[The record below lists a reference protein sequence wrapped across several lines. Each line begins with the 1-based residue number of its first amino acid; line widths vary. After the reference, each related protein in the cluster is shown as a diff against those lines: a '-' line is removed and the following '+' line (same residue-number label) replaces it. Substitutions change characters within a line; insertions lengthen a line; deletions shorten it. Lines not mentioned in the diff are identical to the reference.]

1 MVRVRRAKR
10 SGPDLLTRQVEN
22 FFRMKTSTRDLYV
35 AVEVFDVFV
44 RIDSR
49 RLTVRRSWQS
59 VPTCYAPK

>member
-1 MVRVRRAKR
+1 MVRVRREKR
-10 SGPDLLTRQVEN
+10 TGRHLLTRQVEN

-49 RLTVRRSWQS
+49 RWPAR
-59 VPTCYAPK
+59 